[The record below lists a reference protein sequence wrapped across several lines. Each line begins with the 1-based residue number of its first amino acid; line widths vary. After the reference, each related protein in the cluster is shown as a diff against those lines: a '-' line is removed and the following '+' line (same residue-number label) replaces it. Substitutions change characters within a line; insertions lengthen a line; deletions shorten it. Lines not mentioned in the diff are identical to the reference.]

1 MEIRIIAEN
10 IKSIQKIE
18 FDLKIDK
25 GIICI
30 TGNNGSGKST
40 LLTCIAKL
48 VRPSVFATDFKGANF
63 DESRITYIS
72 ASGQTITWV
81 KKPIWRTLSEGNE
94 ESMFKLK
101 GFYESSLLAGLRF
114 LHLEHKNI
122 KLNNTNIEFAKK
134 APDFIIENLN
144 YIISGSESHYFDE
157 LYYTKIKRK
166 NKETEKMEELRIYFL
181 KDKNITEFEFS
192 TGEYILLSILK
203 IVQTFANRKNQK
215 DIRLLIIDEIE
226 FALHPLAQERLI
238 ERLKEWAEKYNIL
251 IIFATHSL
259 QIIENLDPKFI
270 YYIENDKIYSPIY
283 PAYITSKLYHHKG
296 YDKIILVEDEKIEKI
311 VHKLIKDSL
320 DVNLKYKII
329 PIGGWEKVLEIH
341 KDSLRSKYFGN
352 ADIVSILDG
361 DVKSEANKK
370 RFEDLKKNFL
380 PIPSVEKYFVEV
392 LLKNDDFI
400 REIEIHLGIN
410 FHDISVEIPQ
420 SQILNTKKIKGIY
433 NNFIDQVSK
442 MNGKSKYEIEEF
454 IIDYIMRK
462 EDFNQLNKFLSDFLT
477 KECYD

>member
-1 MEIRIIAEN
+1 MEIKIIAEN
-10 IKSIQKIE
+10 IKSIKKIE
-18 FDLKIDK
+18 FDLRIDK

-48 VRPSVFATDFKGANF
+48 VRPSVFVTDFKGANF
-63 DESRITYIS
+63 DESKITYIS
-72 ASGQTITWV
+72 AAGQTITWV
-81 KKPIWRTLSEGNE
+81 KKPTWRTLNEGNE

-122 KLNNTNIEFAKK
+122 RLNDKNIEYAKK

-144 YIISGSESHYFDE
+144 YIISGSDSHYFDE
-157 LYYTKIKRK
+157 LYYTKITRK
-166 NKETEKMEELRIYFL
+166 NKDKEKMEELRIYFL
-181 KDKNITEFEFS
+181 KDKGITEFEFS

-203 IVQTFANRKNQK
+203 IVQTFANRKNQD

-259 QIIENLDPKFI
+259 QIIENLDAKYI
-270 YYIENDKIYSPIY
+270 YYIENDKVYNPIY
-283 PAYITSKLYHHKG
+283 PAYITSKLYHHRG

-311 VHKLIKDSL
+311 VHKLIKNFL

-341 KDSLRSKYFGN
+341 EDSLRAKYFGD

-361 DVKSEANKK
+361 DVKYDANKRRYEK
-370 RFEDLKKNFL
+370 LQKNFL
-380 PIPSVEKYFVEV
+380 PIPSVEKYFLENLLSDNNFKTQVEV
-392 LLKNDDFI
+392 
-400 REIEIHLGIN
+400 HLNIN
-410 FHDISVEIPQ
+410 FQDIDLEIPL
-420 SQILNTKKIKGIY
+420 SQELNTKKIKGIY
-433 NNFIDQVSK
+433 NSFIEQIGK
-442 MNGKSKYEIEEF
+442 MNRKSKYEIEEF
-454 IIDYIMRK
+454 IIDYIMKK
-462 EDFNQLNKFLSDFLT
+462 EDFDQLNKFLSDFLT
-477 KECYD
+477 KECHD

>member
-1 MEIRIIAEN
+1 MEIKIIAEN
-10 IKSIQKIE
+10 IKSVKKIE

-48 VRPSVFATDFKGANF
+48 VRPSVFVTDFKGANF
-63 DESRITYIS
+63 DESKITYIS
-72 ASGQTITWV
+72 AAGQTITWV
-81 KKPIWRTLSEGNE
+81 KKPTWRTLNEENE

-122 KLNNTNIEFAKK
+122 RLNDRNVEYAKK

-144 YIISGSESHYFDE
+144 YIISGFDSHYFDE
-157 LYYTKIKRK
+157 LYYTKITRK
-166 NKETEKMEELRIYFL
+166 NKDKEKMEELRIYFL
-181 KDKNITEFEFS
+181 KDKGITEFEFS

-203 IVQTFANRKNQK
+203 IVQTFANRKNQD

-238 ERLKEWAEKYNIL
+238 EKLKEWAEKYNIL

-259 QIIENLDPKFI
+259 QIIENLDAKYI
-270 YYIENDKIYSPIY
+270 YYIENDKIYNPIY

-311 VHKLIKDSL
+311 VHKLIKSSL

-341 KDSLRSKYFGN
+341 EDSLRTNYFGG

-361 DVKSEANKK
+361 DVKSDANKRRYEK
-370 RFEDLKKNFL
+370 LQKNFL
-380 PIPSVEKYFVEV
+380 PIPSVEKYFLENLLNDDDFKTQVEV
-392 LLKNDDFI
+392 
-400 REIEIHLGIN
+400 HLNIN
-410 FHDISVEIPQ
+410 FQDINLEIPT
-420 SQILNTKKIKGIY
+420 SQELNTKKIKGIY
-433 NNFIDQVSK
+433 NSFIEQVGK
-442 MNGKSKYEIEEF
+442 MNRKSKYEIEEF
-454 IIDYIMRK
+454 IISYIMDK
-462 EDFNQLNKFLSDFLT
+462 EDFRQLSNFLNNFLV